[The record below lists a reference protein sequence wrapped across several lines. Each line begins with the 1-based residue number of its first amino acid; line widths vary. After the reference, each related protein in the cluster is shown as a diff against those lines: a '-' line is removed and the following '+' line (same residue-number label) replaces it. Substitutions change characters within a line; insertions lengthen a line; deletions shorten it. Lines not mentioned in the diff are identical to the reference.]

1 MAHSI
6 SERELRRLRRERF
19 IEDQERQR
27 RLEEE
32 IQFLQRQR
40 DQYVVDQRY
49 RRALNRFE
57 PERDLEEQFSDD
69 GLQMTLDRWS
79 DTSAFETDTDVRQR
93 EASYTQNPRKDLET
107 QYETT
112 DSLVRIDNREDEM
125 IGQQGL
131 KESESIRKPDHA
143 IQDRYSIRFE
153 RNSRNTT
160 ANDGNRNSKE
170 GNLPLRQLD
179 SPTNTTLNPNQNK
192 EFGNE
197 SLPRD
202 SGEREASRA
211 AGSREE
217 RKSSKREQGVFMSVV
232 DREIENLEKRLQTMR
247 SSCSEVLDKSKERVY
262 SSTTVRKLTTEE
274 RSYALSGESTER
286 DSFTEKR
293 MATESDTEYLKAN
306 RMGSFCK
313 AIKGKS
319 AQKEVQREWLPGYQS
334 EYSEY
339 SGRMYDPQMI
349 TQKDDSKNEKS
360 KLIKESYE
368 KDVNILKINSEI
380 EKLLQLRRKLEEEDI
395 ERVGTERRIPN
406 IKTSG
411 IDKEDREY
419 LHQSASS
426 LDNILKGENERTVQ
440 YTGQYMGDYGRA
452 EVKYQDRH
460 VSVERGGTTGDNV
473 MGLNEDFSFEPEHIR
488 IIGRECEEKCFGNK
502 MIQEKESGTDAL
514 SCVKERQK
522 QIEISRKKNVNTQ
535 MKIESFPSSV
545 GFDEAEEEK
554 CLVEGR
560 KKKELILKEMEI
572 VLKEK
577 EKEISDR
584 ERRVQEKERE
594 RERQLNPY
602 EELLKEK

>member
-1 MAHSI
+1 
-6 SERELRRLRRERF
+6 
-19 IEDQERQR
+19 
-27 RLEEE
+27 
-32 IQFLQRQR
+32 
-40 DQYVVDQRY
+40 
-49 RRALNRFE
+49 
-57 PERDLEEQFSDD
+57 
-69 GLQMTLDRWS
+69 
-79 DTSAFETDTDVRQR
+79 
-93 EASYTQNPRKDLET
+93 
-107 QYETT
+107 
-112 DSLVRIDNREDEM
+112 
-125 IGQQGL
+125 
-131 KESESIRKPDHA
+131 
-143 IQDRYSIRFE
+143 
-153 RNSRNTT
+153 
-160 ANDGNRNSKE
+160 
-170 GNLPLRQLD
+170 
-179 SPTNTTLNPNQNK
+179 
-192 EFGNE
+192 
-197 SLPRD
+197 
-202 SGEREASRA
+202 
-211 AGSREE
+211 
-217 RKSSKREQGVFMSVV
+217 
-232 DREIENLEKRLQTMR
+232 
-247 SSCSEVLDKSKERVY
+247 
-262 SSTTVRKLTTEE
+262 
-274 RSYALSGESTER
+274 
-286 DSFTEKR
+286 
-293 MATESDTEYLKAN
+293 
-306 RMGSFCK
+306 
-313 AIKGKS
+313 
-319 AQKEVQREWLPGYQS
+319 
-334 EYSEY
+334 
-339 SGRMYDPQMI
+339 MI

-473 MGLNEDFSFEPEHIR
+473 MGLNEDFLFEPEHIR

-502 MIQEKESGTDAL
+502 MIQEKKSGTDAL

-545 GFDEAEEEK
+545 RFDEAEEEK